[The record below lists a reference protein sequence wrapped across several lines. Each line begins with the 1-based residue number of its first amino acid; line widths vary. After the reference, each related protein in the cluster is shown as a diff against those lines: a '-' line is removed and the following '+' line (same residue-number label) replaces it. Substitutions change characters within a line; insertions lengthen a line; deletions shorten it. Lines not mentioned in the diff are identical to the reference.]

1 MYEIFLNGSLIYS
14 TSRVE
19 LQRGIITKSFHL
31 EIQKAGALEFTVHP
45 SHPAYD
51 EFRSLVSEVTVTDD
65 GEEIFRGRVL
75 SQSTTFYGER
85 TVSCEGN
92 LAYLN
97 DSVLPSTDDVTES
110 VESFFRR
117 CISTHNSQ
125 VESWKQFE
133 VGEITVEAKDQSVT
147 FKKTG
152 YQTVLSA
159 IENELLK
166 YYGGFLRTRHEGQT
180 TYIDYIED
188 YDIYLSQPI
197 QFSVN
202 LLDLTEDT
210 NPEEIYTIMVPV
222 GKDNLTIESQ
232 NGGSN
237 ELVNETLVG
246 IFGRIYKPESFSD
259 IDDPY
264 LLMTTAQAKMYRD
277 MLSFVPKYSCKA
289 LDLHLMYPDLDKLL
303 IGCNVHLTS
312 DPQEIDVEAMIL
324 SADIDMQNPE
334 NNTYEIGIYSQD
346 REERKTLSSQESG
359 NAQSAADSNSKVAA
373 TSSKAASDAA
383 KSITQVKYE
392 LDRTGEKITDNAKK
406 ISLIATDEELA
417 KIQSGDIESIYSQS
431 RLELEATQSALYT
444 NAQKLT
450 DTGVALMNAGVF
462 NSITE
467 RKDESGKVIGYDVDS
482 NLTASKIEVDT
493 VGDKVDLT
501 QSKLLEAGV
510 FNHIDQDGT
519 IHTELVARKALVD
532 ATADDIAAT
541 KRSLVEAGVYS
552 DIDAQGNPS
561 INTVAS
567 KLELGEVK
575 NTADGAKEA
584 ADDAKDE
591 VDLTKA
597 KLLEAGVFSK
607 INQDGSVETQ
617 LVARKSQVDATA
629 EDIAATKQTLAE
641 AGVYASLD
649 AQGNPTIVNKV
660 VSEDGVISAINNTTE
675 GVIIDSAKVDL
686 GKYATVSSLDAT
698 YLKTQNLSSAIGA
711 ITSLTIKNLRVSE
724 NATIV
729 GDLTAASVKVPS
741 GTADGSID
749 LAMHSHALTFENG
762 QLTIGGAQVR
772 YGKAEIGAVHSISVD
787 GKKVA
792 DFIGSADVNF
802 DRAKAVKEG
811 ADSVT
816 LSSKGWATGGRNVV
830 EASNGKTY
838 TVELPELSAS
848 GGTTFTNHKTN
859 VYISTPSVDGPLKTV
874 EVDASSEYTAG
885 KNSVTLSAAGWVDGN
900 NVVSASNGKSVT
912 VGLPSFST
920 SESNWASHKKTVYFY
935 TDSVS
940 GPLASVVIDAG
951 SEYEAGVAS
960 GGGDV
965 TISAAGWRGSSNVVT
980 ASNGKTLTINLPT
993 FSSSQSGWSSHKK
1006 TVYFST
1012 PSVDGALKTE
1022 VVDATSEYNAGAN
1035 DVTISAAGWRNGSNV
1050 VSASNGMSVTVD
1062 LPYFSS
1068 SQSAWSN
1075 HQKTVYFSTPSVDGS
1090 LKTETVDATSEYE
1103 AGVISGGN
1111 DVTFSAAGW
1120 RGSSNVVSASN
1131 GKSLTINL
1139 PDFSSSQSGWSNHQK
1154 TFYFSTPSVDGAL
1167 LSEIVDATSEYNAG
1181 LAAAVGRMVSGPT
1194 LYNVKQDNT
1203 NQKVTFDIGYRL
1215 NGQSDTT
1222 YVSKEVSASGIWS
1235 AGYNVGHYDGIQ
1247 KGREQGANG
1256 ISISSV
1262 NYETYYLEEEDVD
1275 VLKFTIKL
1283 SNGATKIYE
1292 INMDEMMIPE
1302 HGSGGGGSG
1311 TVDVMIGFDSHT
1323 ITVSRTG
1330 TKPNYSY
1337 TANAEAVATY
1347 TVSDGRHGTKNS
1359 WATLDISYIYN
1370 DGYTDGYNAAGSNV
1384 RIWSEGWDNGRN
1396 VVSASNGSSVTV
1408 TLPEFSASQ
1417 SNWSNHQKSVYFYTP
1432 SVSGPLKTETVDAT
1446 SEYNAGRNDGRNS
1459 VGIDAE
1465 ATAISGTPRY
1475 YRNQQTYYFDVYS
1488 ETTAGSG
1495 GTAYGLELNV
1505 HDAWQHGYDDGKS
1518 QVWVSDT
1525 SYTIE
1530 ENSDEHNKYID
1541 LTITLNN
1548 GKKFTWQYNLD

>member
-31 EIQKAGALEFTVHP
+31 EVQKAGALEFTVHP

-125 VESWKQFE
+125 VENWKQFE

-467 RKDESGKVIGYDVDS
+467 RKDENGKVIGYDVDS

-675 GVIIDSAKVDL
+675 GVIINSSKVDL
-686 GKYATVSSLDAT
+686 GKYATVADLEANYIKTTNLESSIASISSLEINGLVVNGGAYFHDIYVMNVDGHQYDISVNGVKLGEHTHSMTVANDGTVTLGPAKNSTGSPETFNIAAT
-698 YLKTQNLSSAIGA
+698 SFYKSGVAAAKVEGKTELTEMILNGEATAVLTPSSNGKVSTTPVTLTDSEGVTLIANVPANFDVSAIYNKGH
-711 ITSLTIKNLRVSE
+711 SDGES
-724 NATIV
+724 V
-729 GDLTAASVKVPS
+729 GYTDGKV
-741 GTADGSID
+741 D
-749 LAMHSHALTFENG
+749 
-762 QLTIGGAQVR
+762 
-772 YGKAEIGAVHSISVD
+772 GKAELTSMITNGEVTAVLQPS
-787 GKKVA
+787 
-792 DFIGSADVNF
+792 
-802 DRAKAVKEG
+802 
-811 ADSVT
+811 
-816 LSSKGWATGGRNVV
+816 
-830 EASNGKTY
+830 SNGKVST
-838 TVELPELSAS
+838 TPVTITDSE
-848 GGTTFTNHKTN
+848 GTTLIAN
-859 VYISTPSVDGPLKTV
+859 VPANFD
-874 EVDASSEYTAG
+874 
-885 KNSVTLSAAGWVDGN
+885 
-900 NVVSASNGKSVT
+900 VSAIYNKGY
-912 VGLPSFST
+912 
-920 SESNWASHKKTVYFY
+920 N
-935 TDSVS
+935 
-940 GPLASVVIDAG
+940 
-951 SEYEAGVAS
+951 AGVAS
-960 GGGDV
+960 GSGDV
-965 TISAAGWRGSSNVVT
+965 TITAAGWDNGSNVVT
-980 ASNGKTLTINLPT
+980 ASNGKTLTIKLPT
-993 FSSSQSGWSSHKK
+993 FSSSQS
-1006 TVYFST
+1006 
-1012 PSVDGALKTE
+1012 D
-1022 VVDATSEYNAGAN
+1022 
-1035 DVTISAAGWRNGSNV
+1035 
-1050 VSASNGMSVTVD
+1050 
-1062 LPYFSS
+1062 
-1068 SQSAWSN
+1068 WSN
-1075 HQKTVYFSTPSVDGS
+1075 HQKTVYFSTPSVDGP
-1090 LKTETVDATSEYE
+1090 LKTEV
-1103 AGVISGGN
+1103 
-1111 DVTFSAAGW
+1111 
-1120 RGSSNVVSASN
+1120 
-1131 GKSLTINL
+1131 
-1139 PDFSSSQSGWSNHQK
+1139 
-1154 TFYFSTPSVDGAL
+1154 
-1167 LSEIVDATSEYNAG
+1167 VDATSEYNAG
-1181 LAAAVGRMVSGPT
+1181 LADAVGSMVSGPT
-1194 LYNVKQDNT
+1194 IYNIYQDAANK
-1203 NQKVTFDIGYRL
+1203 KVTFDIGYRL
-1215 NGQSDTT
+1215 NGQSTMT
-1222 YVSKEVSASGIWS
+1222 YVSKEISVSDIYTSGYNTGFAAVGFASGPTITNQAEDDEYNRVGFDLVYQLDNQS
-1235 AGYNVGHYDGIQ
+1235 SAVTRHYTIATPTIYNRAYQAGYNAGYTAGGNDAVGSMVSGPTLYNVNQDTANQ
-1247 KGREQGANG
+1247 KVTFDVGYKLNGQSKMTYVLKEVSANSIYTSGYNSGYTIGLNKGKQDGANG
-1256 ISISSV
+1256 ITISSV
-1262 NYETYYLEEEDVD
+1262 DYETFYIEEEDVD

-1283 SNGATKIYE
+1283 SNGATKYYE

-1311 TVDVMIGFDSHT
+1311 TVDVLLAWDTHSISVERSGN
-1323 ITVSRTG
+1323 RG
-1330 TKPNYSY
+1330 NY
-1337 TANAEAVATY
+1337 TY
-1347 TVSDGRHGTKNS
+1347 TVKSQAIASYTTSDGRSGKITDWQYYDAS
-1359 WATLDISYIYN
+1359 SIYDSGYS
-1370 DGYTDGYNAAGSNV
+1370 DGYSDGSTAGQSGTSVQGVLIDNVEYHNEYYNKQINF
-1384 RIWSEGWDNGRN
+1384 D
-1396 VVSASNGSSVTV
+1396 VVVTLTNGSSESYART
-1408 TLPEFSASQ
+1408 
-1417 SNWSNHQKSVYFYTP
+1417 
-1432 SVSGPLKTETVDAT
+1432 VSGKEAYD
-1446 SEYNAGRNDGRNS
+1446 SGYSAGQTAGRNS
-1459 VGIDAE
+1459 VSID
-1465 ATAISGTPRY
+1465 TNSFSVSGTPRY
-1475 YRNQQTYYFDVYS
+1475 YRNQQTYYFDVYA
-1488 ETTAGSG
+1488 ETSTGAS
-1495 GTAYGLELNV
+1495 GTASGLELYA

-1518 QVWVSDT
+1518 QVWVSDI
-1525 SYTIE
+1525 SYSVE
-1530 ENSDEHNKYID
+1530 ENSDEHNKY
-1541 LTITLNN
+1541 LKVVITLNN
-1548 GKKFTWQYNLD
+1548 GRTHTWEYNLD